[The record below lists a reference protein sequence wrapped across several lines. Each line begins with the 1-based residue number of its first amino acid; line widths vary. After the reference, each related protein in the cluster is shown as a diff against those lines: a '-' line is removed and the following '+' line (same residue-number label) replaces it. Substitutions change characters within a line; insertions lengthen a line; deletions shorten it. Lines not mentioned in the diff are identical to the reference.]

1 MEEAVSTDITGLH
14 YWSDIA
20 IKMAIGVLVSI
31 IGLDYRS
38 VKNSLQ
44 DLQDNRY
51 KTTVE
56 VQVLQSEL
64 TNIKV
69 RLDRIE
75 SKLDRVLSK

>member
-1 MEEAVSTDITGLH
+1 MTGDVTELR
-14 YWSDIA
+14 YWIDIA

-44 DLQDNRY
+44 ELQDNRY
-51 KTTVE
+51 RMSVE
-56 VQVLQSEL
+56 VQVLQAEL
-64 TNIKV
+64 NNIKV

-75 SKLDRVLSK
+75 GKLDRVLSK

>member
-1 MEEAVSTDITGLH
+1 MTSDITELR
-14 YWSDIA
+14 YWIDLA

-44 DLQDNRY
+44 ELQESKYRVS
-51 KTTVE
+51 VE
-56 VQVLQSEL
+56 VQVIQAEL
-64 TNIKV
+64 TNIKN

-75 SKLDRVLSK
+75 GKLDKALER

>member
-1 MEEAVSTDITGLH
+1 MTSDITELR
-14 YWSDIA
+14 YWIDLA

-44 DLQDNRY
+44 ELQENKYR
-51 KTTVE
+51 TSVE
-56 VQVLQSEL
+56 VQVIQAEL
-64 TNIKV
+64 NNIKV

-75 SKLDRVLSK
+75 IKLDKALAR

>member
-1 MEEAVSTDITGLH
+1 MSTDVADVH
-14 YWSDIA
+14 YWIDIA
-20 IKMAIGVLVSI
+20 IKIAIGVLVSI

-38 VKNSLQ
+38 VKSSLQ

-75 SKLDRVLSK
+75 GKLDRVLSK

>member
-1 MEEAVSTDITGLH
+1 MTGDVTELR
-14 YWSDIA
+14 YWIDIA

-44 DLQDNRY
+44 ELQDNRY
-51 KTTVE
+51 RVSVE

-64 TNIKV
+64 NNIKI

-75 SKLDRVLSK
+75 GKLDRVLSK

>member
-1 MEEAVSTDITGLH
+1 MTSDITELR
-14 YWSDIA
+14 YWIDLA

-44 DLQDNRY
+44 ELQENKYRVS
-51 KTTVE
+51 VE
-56 VQVLQSEL
+56 VQVIQAEL
-64 TNIKV
+64 NNIKV

-75 SKLDRVLSK
+75 TKLDKALAR

>member
-1 MEEAVSTDITGLH
+1 MVGDVTELR
-14 YWSDIA
+14 YWIDIA

-44 DLQDNRY
+44 ELQDNRY
-51 KTTVE
+51 RVSVE

-64 TNIKV
+64 NNIKV

-75 SKLDRVLSK
+75 GKLDRALSK

>member
-1 MEEAVSTDITGLH
+1 MTHDITELR
-14 YWSDIA
+14 YWIDLA

-44 DLQDNRY
+44 ELQENKYR
-51 KTTVE
+51 TSVE
-56 VQVLQSEL
+56 VQVIQAEL
-64 TNIKV
+64 INIKT

-75 SKLDRVLSK
+75 TKLDKVLAK

>member
-1 MEEAVSTDITGLH
+1 MSSDITELR
-14 YWSDIA
+14 YWIDLA

-44 DLQDNRY
+44 ELQENKYRVS
-51 KTTVE
+51 VE
-56 VQVLQSEL
+56 VQVIQAEL
-64 TNIKV
+64 NNIKI

-75 SKLDRVLSK
+75 TKLDKVLAR

>member
-1 MEEAVSTDITGLH
+1 MSADVTELR
-14 YWSDIA
+14 YWIDLA

-44 DLQDNRY
+44 ELQENKYR
-51 KTTVE
+51 TSVE
-56 VQVLQSEL
+56 VQVIQAEL
-64 TNIKV
+64 GNIKT

-75 SKLDRVLSK
+75 AKLDKALER